1 MRVSE
6 SGKRIRNGRIRLPL
20 QLPRWLALTVG
31 SQACALALAPW
42 LTGGLYIGP
51 RAVAPEQVVNG
62 LLWSGDF
69 PLMGAFLVGVA
80 VLMGLLACG
89 WNVAMWR
96 LPVGRVLLPLLGLI
110 LWLALA
116 SIVNGT
122 GWYGLRRLTEW
133 GTALMLML
141 TMVAVVR
148 RGTSAWTIL
157 IALIATAT
165 LISLRACSEYL
176 LNRWVGIANW
186 RVFASFFNP
195 NLLAGYL
202 VMLAP
207 ITLGVLL
214 CLSRGEQTPLHS
226 GERVGVRGTPL
237 ARSAGEGQGVRVNLL
252 WLALLT
258 VALWLQL
265 SALTLTGSRL
275 GVLAFA
281 GGAAAFLGLALA
293 WRLLTRDFLL
303 RLGLVVLL
311 LSAVLWLSQPAVQ
324 RLTPQAAAQDVHS
337 GSFRLETWKGTL
349 RMALANP
356 ILGVG
361 PGAFEWR
368 YPRYA
373 SVGFTRLAHNSYLD
387 LMAEAGL
394 PALLLLVAMGIGWL
408 TRALQPELPAESG
421 LPHSRGSLDRGSG
434 ASALHMQRASIT
446 DWRPIR
452 LGVVAGVI
460 AGALH
465 NGVDSDITC
474 FANLL
479 TLMGL
484 LALGLALAI
493 DGVYTVPLGVIE
505 RRGTALVLSAALGMS
520 LASMGLGELY
530 ANQARYHALIGH
542 APQAAELLSVARSLD
557 SNNPDYL
564 MDAGELYYMLGRRET
579 AFTLMERAVQLKPAP
594 RFWYKL
600 GLYYEREGNRTR
612 ARNAFEQ
619 VLQIDPNNLPA
630 LLKLAQYET
639 PNPSQPILSPGAL
652 EYYQRIVALERSPYG
667 RVRAVPEMVETAYG
681 FAHLALAQ
689 HYEAQGAPAR
699 ARAEYEAALGVFR
712 AYRELT
718 LPFNRMGREL
728 GLYNPERE
736 QQIRLA
742 HLRTLEGLIRL
753 LIEQGE
759 SKQAEPLRAEYAQ
772 LQGGE

>member
-1 MRVSE
+1 MRVNE

-141 TMVAVVR
+141 TIVAVVR
-148 RGTSAWTIL
+148 RGASAWTIL
-157 IALIATAT
+157 IALIATAA

-176 LNRWVGIANW
+176 LNRWAGVANW

-207 ITLGVLL
+207 VTLGVLL
-214 CLSRGEQTPLHS
+214 CVGRGGQPPHPYPLPQRGSQSSSHS
-226 GERVGVRGTPL
+226 
-237 ARSAGEGQGVRVNLL
+237 SGVRVHLL

-265 SALTLTGSRL
+265 SALALTGSRL

-281 GGAAAFLGLALA
+281 GGAGAFLGLALA

-311 LSAVLWLSQPAVQ
+311 LAGVLWFSQPAVQ

-421 LPHSRGSLDRGSG
+421 LPHSRGGF
-434 ASALHMQRASIT
+434 QRASIT

-465 NGVDSDITC
+465 NGVDSDIAC

-484 LALGLALAI
+484 LALGLAFAI

-505 RRGTALVLSAALGMS
+505 RRGATLVLSAALGMS

-564 MDAGELYYMLGRRET
+564 MDAGELYYALGRRET

-600 GLYYEREGNRTR
+600 GLYYEREGNRAR

-639 PNPSQPILSPGAL
+639 PDPSQPILSPGAL

-699 ARAEYEAALGVFR
+699 ARAEYEAALRVFR

-753 LIEQGE
+753 LVEQGE